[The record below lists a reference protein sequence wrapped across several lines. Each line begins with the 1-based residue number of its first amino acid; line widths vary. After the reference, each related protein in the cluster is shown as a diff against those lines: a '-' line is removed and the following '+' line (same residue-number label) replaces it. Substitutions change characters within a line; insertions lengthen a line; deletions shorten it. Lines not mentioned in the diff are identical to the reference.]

1 MSGEATAG
9 NAGPGR
15 GFDSTEGGARIS
27 TDGDAFVQR
36 PLSGPRVGIV
46 RRLSAWAGRHWRG
59 ELSLPVSFWLNNVLL
74 PVPLGTLVGGLMA
87 WISLRGE
94 QMPAGSVAVLVGWPL
109 MIALDVWCGV
119 GAWRSAG
126 QHRDRGGAGLWAILA
141 RVVVGLGLVGT
152 VASAVFNFGPRVGE
166 LVQMARGIDP
176 LGRLEMAL
184 SPDGRRLKLS
194 GTVGMGDATRLQAMV
209 AAAPQ
214 VRVLEMQSPGG
225 RVFEAER
232 IARIVQDRGWRTRA
246 TGPCESACTLIFLA
260 GSSRQLMADGRLGFH
275 RASTGTFNPVL
286 DQVANHELSAM
297 YRRAG
302 LPEEFVGKAAR
313 TPSWRMWYPGPGELT
328 ASGLVRLPSGT
339 LDIDLPPLAQSQ
351 PVDIV
356 DALETNDT
364 WQALDKRFP
373 GAIAQAAARTQAAR
387 TAGAA
392 DADALVDG
400 QRVVE
405 ALLPALLANAGPEI
419 REQFMQLLGAQ
430 LAAVQGEGGAACR
443 RLLSGDAALRRTL
456 PREIVTREA
465 AWLADASAEP
475 PREGAAKPLT
485 TIELEVLRRR
495 LGDRAP
501 ALLAGLMRPAGA
513 ASARDCDKTQALII
527 EIARL
532 PAPERRLATR
542 LALDRR

>member
-1 MSGEATAG
+1 MSGEATPR
-9 NAGPGR
+9 NARAGR
-15 GFDSTEGGARIS
+15 GFDSTEGGARIF
-27 TDGDAFVQR
+27 TDGDAVVQR
-36 PLSGPRVGIV
+36 PLAGPRVGLL
-46 RRLSAWAGRHWRG
+46 RRLTGWAGRHWRG

-94 QMPAGSVAVLVGWPL
+94 QLQAGSVAVLVGWPL

-119 GAWRSAG
+119 GTWRSAG
-126 QHRDRGGAGLWAILA
+126 HHHDRGGAGLWAILA
-141 RVVVGLGLVGT
+141 RVVVGLGLLGT
-152 VASAVFNFGPRVGE
+152 AASAAINFGPRVGE

-194 GTVGMGDATRLQAMV
+194 GTVGMGDAARMRAL
-209 AAAPQ
+209 AASAPQ

-225 RVFEAER
+225 RMFEADR
-232 IARIVQDRGWRTRA
+232 IAKIVHDHGWRTRA

-286 DQVANHELSAM
+286 DQMANHELSAM

-302 LPEEFVGKAAR
+302 LPEVFVDRAAR
-313 TPSWRMWYPGPGELT
+313 TPAWRMWYPGQAELT
-328 ASGLVRLPSGT
+328 DSGLVRLPSGT
-339 LDIDLPPLAQSQ
+339 LDIDLPLLAQSQ
-351 PVDIV
+351 PGDLV

-373 GAIAQAAARTQAAR
+373 GTIAQAAARTQAAR
-387 TAGAA
+387 VAGAT
-392 DADALVDG
+392 DADALAEG

-405 ALLPALLANAGPEI
+405 ALLPQLLANAGPDI
-419 REQFMQLLGAQ
+419 REQYRQLLAAQ
-430 LAAVQGEGGAACR
+430 LAATQGHGAAACR
-443 RLLSGDAALRRTL
+443 KVLAGDAAVRRGL
-456 PREIVTREA
+456 PRELVTREA
-465 AWLADASAEP
+465 AWLADAAAEP
-475 PREGAAKPLT
+475 PRDVAHRPPTA
-485 TIELEVLRRR
+485 IELEVLRRR
-495 LGDRAP
+495 MGDRAP
-501 ALLAGLMRPAGA
+501 ALLAGVARPAGA
-513 ASARDCDKTQALII
+513 GSPRDCDRALALMA
-527 EIARL
+527 EIGRL

-542 LALDRR
+542 LVLERR